1 MQKLIRTIDITDIT
15 MLSELLFH
23 GPTMGPRLKLHEKH
37 TNTWQLFVT
46 FFWDRQ
52 VTFSKGIG
60 DLQLGDIRWF
70 LSLNQLV
77 NMYYVCKVWIYIVL
91 TYAVF
96 VVSSF
101 CSDTVK
107 SCLAM
112 IGVYKSP
119 PFLSLMQLAMK
130 TVTGCGIF

>member
-1 MQKLIRTIDITDIT
+1 MVSFFEPACKYVLCLQGMDIHSI
-15 MLSELLFH
+15 
-23 GPTMGPRLKLHEKH
+23 
-37 TNTWQLFVT
+37 N
-46 FFWDRQ
+46 
-52 VTFSKGIG
+52 I
-60 DLQLGDIRWF
+60 
-70 LSLNQLV
+70 
-77 NMYYVCKVWIYIVL
+77 
-91 TYAVF
+91 YAVF